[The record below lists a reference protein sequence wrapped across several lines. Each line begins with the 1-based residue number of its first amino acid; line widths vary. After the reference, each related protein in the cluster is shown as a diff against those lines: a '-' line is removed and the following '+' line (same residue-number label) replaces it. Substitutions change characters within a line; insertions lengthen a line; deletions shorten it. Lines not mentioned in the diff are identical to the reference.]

1 MMTVSD
7 VISKTNCED
16 VFAEYKKHYGAE
28 HKIKVM
34 DIVQKM
40 KEMNPSQNSDNMI
53 LFIRAI
59 KENECGDDV
68 VIDTFDCD
76 DKTIFFDVCGKDD
89 DYDGL
94 YSIASTNYE
103 DLLGYFVSDETLA
116 RFNSAQIIAHIV
128 WALDW

>member
-1 MMTVSD
+1 MTTVSD
-7 VISKTNCED
+7 VIFKTNFED
-16 VFAEYKKHYGAE
+16 VFAEYKKHYGEE

-34 DIVQKM
+34 DIVQKL

-59 KENECGDDV
+59 QENECGDDV